1 MRNAVLLILLAGTC
15 VTNSYAAEQVLAR
28 GQFLVASRD
37 LRSPTFS
44 ETVILLLFYGDSG
57 ALGLII
63 NKPMDVKP
71 SDALPRVEGLAEYRG
86 NLYLGG
92 PVETGTMHTLLRM
105 NNPPQP
111 AVEILQGVHLASL
124 EEALLTDS
132 SSDPAFLRL
141 YVGYAGWA
149 PGQLENELARGDWHI
164 RPATEEQVF
173 ASDPDQVWQELIPPR
188 LYQAASGEQVR
199 VSRRAPH

>member
-1 MRNAVLLILLAGTC
+1 MRSLLSVLLLACCGLP
-15 VTNSYAAEQVLAR
+15 AGHAGEPALAK

-44 ETVILLLFYGDSG
+44 ETVVLLLFHGDTG
-57 ALGLII
+57 AIGLII
-63 NKPMDVKP
+63 NKPMNVKP
-71 SDALPRVEGLAEYRG
+71 SDALPRVDGLAEYRG

-111 AVEILQGVHLASL
+111 AVEILEGVHLASL

-132 SSDPAFLRL
+132 SSDPAYLRL

-164 RPATEEQVF
+164 RQATEEQVF
-173 ASDPDQVWQELIPPR
+173 TDDPDAVWQNLIPPQ
-188 LYQAASGEQVR
+188 LYQAALGGSER
-199 VSRRAPH
+199 LSRPAPH

>member
-1 MRNAVLLILLAGTC
+1 MRNSFLLALLACICLTD
-15 VTNSYAAEQVLAR
+15 SHAADQVLAR

-44 ETVILLLFYGDSG
+44 ETVVLLLFYGDSG

-71 SDALPRVEGLAEYRG
+71 SDALPRVEGLTEYRG

-105 NNPPQP
+105 SNPPQP
-111 AVEILQGVHLASL
+111 AVEILEGVHLASL

-132 SSDPAFLRL
+132 SSDPAYLRL

-173 ASDPDQVWQELIPPR
+173 TDDPDAVWQKLIPPR
-188 LYQAASGEQVR
+188 LYQAALLRPES
-199 VSRRAPH
+199 VSYPAPH